1 MKKNIIICLLLLCNW
16 LYSQNQ
22 MKDSYLGFTPKTPD
36 ISSLGKYIDKPIS
49 LSSGSV
55 NVSVPIYTLPINS
68 NISIPINLQYNTQGI
83 KVSEVASSVGQ
94 GWNLSPMGTVTR
106 SIRGKRDNYNDS
118 PFYLQSIATA
128 KNSLM
133 NNSTGVNTD
142 VWLDQNAEN
151 VDLEPDEF
159 NVSLFNMNF
168 KFFYDFSSHKFVST
182 PLNNIKIIPTLNNYG
197 NIVDFKIID
206 GSGNTYFFGKSDDN
220 DSRFEVIDEVSSTS
234 ISNDSAFS
242 SGTDPQFNTWLLVK
256 ITTNDN
262 KTVRFYYDDN
272 SISAPDL
279 TKQDVYLTSQYKY
292 FANNF
297 DFFNG
302 KYDVVSWS
310 SGNPVVIGNKYPI
323 SSEIAKTKDGKVY
336 NIYSAPVTLD
346 KIIKRIVYENTEIE
360 FIKSTIARKDFNS
373 YSLDKIKIKDNNNLV
388 KTYQLNHGYFNV
400 EFPTPMNDFS
410 RSNNYIFTP
419 NFDRAIPRLKLD
431 GVSEYDKTNQL
442 ISKHNFEYFPGQL
455 PSRLSF
461 AQDFFGYY
469 NGHTENT
476 ELIPNINFKYAN
488 SVKSAGTAN
497 RAVREDYSK
506 IGMLKKIT
514 YPTEGSTEFDYEN
527 HTYQAINDINEVV
540 IGNLFSMETKYVF
553 FASEQASDPN
563 TGEQL
568 PPEMNYEMNW
578 EFEEDTSV
586 DLNTQI
592 EQVFDENHGANNSYN
607 IIIYRKVNGNWQI
620 FTLMS
625 HTIDKTVFFPKGE
638 YLLTAHRD
646 VLTVNEGGLFDSA
659 GGFTLMMS
667 FLGPVKNN
675 QQPNTNP
682 ESIQNAGGLRI
693 KSIVQK
699 ENNVELLRTEY
710 SYNETVGGKVYSTG
724 MLHGY
729 PLLVTE
735 NFYEG
740 INKFYG
746 VIDYPFRNS
755 SSSNIIYGQ
764 VTEISVDQQ
773 NNKKIKKEYFFEN
786 NAPLEA
792 TDMATIEHRTRTPYM
807 GWKLGNLKKTLFYKQ
822 NDNGNYTLIQK
833 DTIIYDR
840 KNLVLNENFGV
851 RIEPRDRVLL
861 STFGATNPDDYVYKT
876 DYKFEYYPLFS
887 DFSFESK
894 KKVTELFE
902 NKTLI
907 TSVDNIYS
915 NPHYQLSNKKT
926 TFPDNSLSEISYAY
940 AYEKGNQLMISK
952 NLVEIPLEI
961 ITNKMSGNNTKVLSK
976 TETVYPKTTA
986 EIINNTNQLVLPL
999 SVISYDIQNNML
1011 SMEVTYDKYD
1021 SKGNL
1026 QQYTTKAGI
1035 STTIIW
1041 GYDKTQ
1047 PIAKIEGAKLSD
1059 ISQSLIETIVDA
1071 SISDAQL
1078 GTSASEQA
1086 LINALDLFRN
1096 NSSFSGFQIST
1107 YTYDPLIGV
1116 RSITPPSG
1124 IREVYIY
1131 DTANRLK
1138 EIRENSATGKI
1149 LKEYQYNYKN

>member
-1 MKKNIIICLLLLCNW
+1 
-16 LYSQNQ
+16 
-22 MKDSYLGFTPKTPD
+22 MKDTYLGFTPKTPD
-36 ISSLGKYIDKPIS
+36 LSSLGKYIDKPIS
-49 LSSGSV
+49 LSNGSV
-55 NVSVPIYTLPINS
+55 NVSVPIYTLPIN
-68 NISIPINLQYNTQGI
+68 NNLSIPISLQYNTQGI

-94 GWNLSPMGTVTR
+94 GWNLSSIGTISR

-133 NNSTGVNTD
+133 NNSTGTYTD

-168 KFFYDFSSHKFVST
+168 KFFYDFTSNKFVST

-220 DSRFEVIDEVSSTS
+220 DNRFEVIEETSSTS

-242 SGTDPQFNTWLLVK
+242 SGTDPQFGTWLLVK
-256 ITTNDN
+256 ITTHDN
-262 KTVRFYYDDN
+262 KTVRFYYEGN
-272 SISAPDL
+272 NIVVNDL
-279 TKQDVYLTSQYKY
+279 AKQDVYLTSQYKY

-302 KYDVVSWS
+302 KYDVISWA

-336 NIYSAPVTLD
+336 NVYSSPGIAD
-346 KIIKRIVYENTEIE
+346 KLINRIVYENTEIE
-360 FIKSTIARKDFNS
+360 FIKSAIARKDFNA
-373 YSLDKIKIKDNNNLV
+373 YSLDKIKIKNNNNV
-388 KTYQLNHGYFNV
+388 IKTYQLNQGYFNS
-400 EFPTPMNDFS
+400 EFPTPMNDYS

-419 NFDRAIPRLKLD
+419 NFDRAIPRLKLN
-431 GVSEYDKTNQL
+431 GVSEYDKNNQI

-469 NGHTENT
+469 NGHIENT

-514 YPTEGSTEFDYEN
+514 YPTGGSTEFDYEN

-540 IGNLFSMETKYVF
+540 IGNLFSMETKYVV
-553 FASEQASDPN
+553 FASEQAADPN

-578 EFEEDTSV
+578 EFEEDTNV

-592 EQVFDENHGANNSYN
+592 EQVFDENHGAYNTYN

-625 HTIDKTVFFPKGE
+625 HSIDKTAMFPRGE
-638 YLLTAHRD
+638 YLLTAHRE
-646 VLTVNEGGLFDSA
+646 VLPYDFNNA
-659 GGFTLMMS
+659 GGFTLIMS

-682 ESIQNAGGLRI
+682 DNIQNAGGLRI

-699 ENNVELLRTEY
+699 ENNAELLRTEY

-724 MLHGY
+724 ILHGY

-755 SSSNIIYGQ
+755 SGSNIVYGQ
-764 VTEISVDQQ
+764 VTETSVDNV

-792 TDMATIEHRTRTPYM
+792 TDMATIDHRTRTPYI
-807 GWKLGNLKKTLFYKQ
+807 GWKLGNLKKALSYRQ
-822 NDNGNYTLIQK
+822 NNDGSYALIQK

-851 RIEPRDRVLL
+851 RIEPRNRILL
-861 STFGATNPDDYVYKT
+861 STFGGQSPDDYIYKT
-876 DYKFEYYPLFS
+876 DYRYEYYPLFS
-887 DFSFESK
+887 DFSFERK
-894 KKVTELFE
+894 KQITELF
-902 NKTLI
+902 NDKILT
-907 TSVDNIYS
+907 TSIDNTYS

-926 TFPDNSLSEISYAY
+926 TFPDSSSNDISYAY
-940 AYEKGNQLMISK
+940 ASEKGNQLMISK
-952 NLVEIPLEI
+952 NMVEIPLETVSSKTVGTASKI
-961 ITNKMSGNNTKVLSK
+961 LTKSEVIYPINQSEANIKTSGLVVPISVLSY
-976 TETVYPKTTA
+976 EPQ
-986 EIINNTNQLVLPL
+986 NL
-999 SVISYDIQNNML
+999 SSAIT
-1011 SMEVTYDKYD
+1011 EVTFDKYD

-1026 QQYTTKAGI
+1026 KQYTTKDGV
-1035 STTIIW
+1035 STVIVW
-1041 GYDKTQ
+1041 GYNQTQ
-1047 PIAKIEGAKLSD
+1047 PIAKIEGAKITD
-1059 ISQSLIETIVDA
+1059 ISQSLMDSIVNASNTDA
-1071 SISDAQL
+1071 LAGPNNDE
-1078 GTSASEQA
+1078 SAFLSV
-1086 LINALDLFRN
+1086 LNTFK
-1096 NSSFSGFQIST
+1096 NSLPNYQIT
-1107 YTYDPLIGV
+1107 TFTYDPLVGV

-1124 IREVYIY
+1124 IRESYVY
-1131 DTANRLK
+1131 DSANRLQK
-1138 EIRENSATGKI
+1138 VIDVNGKV
-1149 LKEYQYNYKN
+1149 LKEMKYNYKN

>member
-1 MKKNIIICLLLLCNW
+1 MKKYQIMCLLLFCSW

-22 MKDSYLGFTPKTPD
+22 MKDTYLGFTPKTPD

-49 LSSGSV
+49 LSNGSV
-55 NVSVPIYTLPINS
+55 NVSVPIYTLPIN
-68 NISIPINLQYNTQGI
+68 NNLSIPISLQYNTQGI

-94 GWNLSPMGTVTR
+94 GWNLSSIGTISR

-118 PFYLQSIATA
+118 AFYLQSIATA

-133 NNSTGVNTD
+133 NNSTGTYTD

-168 KFFYDFSSHKFVST
+168 KFFYDFSTNKFVST

-220 DSRFEVIDEVSSTS
+220 DNRFEVIEEVSSVS

-242 SGTDPQFNTWLLVK
+242 SGTDPQFGTWLLVK

-262 KTVRFYYDDN
+262 KTVRFYYDGN
-272 SISAPDL
+272 AVPVTDL

-336 NIYSAPVTLD
+336 NVYSSPGIAD
-346 KIIKRIVYENTEIE
+346 KLINRIVYESTEIE
-360 FIKSTIARKDFNS
+360 FIKSTTARKDFNA
-373 YSLDKIKIKDNNNLV
+373 YSLDKIKIKNNNNV
-388 KTYQLNHGYFNV
+388 IKTYQLNQGYFNS

-419 NFDRAIPRLKLD
+419 NFDRAIPRLKLN
-431 GVSEYDKTNQL
+431 GVSEYDKNNQI
-442 ISKHNFEYFPGQL
+442 ISKHNFEYFPGEL

-488 SVKSAGTAN
+488 GVKSAGTAN

-514 YPTEGSTEFDYEN
+514 YPTGGSTEFDYEN

-540 IGNLFSMETKYVF
+540 IGDLFSMETKYVA
-553 FASEQASDPN
+553 FASEQAADPN

-592 EQVFDENHGANNSYN
+592 EQVFDENNGANNSYN

-625 HTIDKTVFFPKGE
+625 HTIDKTVMFPKGE
-638 YLLTAHRD
+638 YLLTAHRE
-646 VLTVNEGGLFDSA
+646 VLTYDEGGLFNSA

-682 ESIQNAGGLRI
+682 DNIQNAGGLRI

-699 ENNVELLRTEY
+699 ENNAELLRTEY

-724 MLHGY
+724 ILHGY

-755 SSSNIIYGQ
+755 SGSNIVYGQ
-764 VTEISVDQQ
+764 VTETSVDNV

-792 TDMATIEHRTRTPYM
+792 TDMATIDHRTRTPYM
-807 GWKLGNLKKTLFYKQ
+807 GWKLGNLKKTLYYKQ
-822 NDNGNYTLIQK
+822 NDNGNYSLVQK

-851 RIEPRDRVLL
+851 RIEPRNRVLL
-861 STFGATNPDDYVYKT
+861 STFGGQSPDDYIYKT
-876 DYKFEYYPLFS
+876 DYRYEYYPLFS
-887 DFSFESK
+887 DFSFERK
-894 KKVTELFE
+894 KQITELF
-902 NKTLI
+902 NDKILT
-907 TSVDNIYS
+907 TSIDNTYS

-926 TFPDNSLSEISYAY
+926 TLPDNSSSDISYAY
-940 AYEKGNQLMISK
+940 ASEKGNQLMISK
-952 NLVEIPLEI
+952 NMVEIPLETI
-961 ITNKMSGNNTKVLSK
+961 SSKTMGTTSKILAKSETIYPINQSEANTKTSG
-976 TETVYPKTTA
+976 
-986 EIINNTNQLVLPL
+986 LVLPI
-999 SVISYDIQNNML
+999 SVLAYELQNP
-1011 SMEVTYDKYD
+1011 SAAITEVTFDKYD
-1021 SKGNL
+1021 PKGNL
-1026 QQYTTKAGI
+1026 QQYTAKNGL
-1035 STTIIW
+1035 STVIIW
-1041 GYDKTQ
+1041 GYNQTQ

-1059 ISQSLIETIVDA
+1059 IQQSLMDSIINASNTDA
-1071 SISDAQL
+1071 SAVANNDE
-1078 GTSASEQA
+1078 TSFLSV
-1086 LINALDLFRN
+1086 LNTFRNALPN
-1096 NSSFSGFQIST
+1096 YQITT

-1124 IREVYIY
+1124 IRESYVY
-1131 DTANRLK
+1131 DSANRLQK
-1138 EIRENSATGKI
+1138 VIDVNGKV
-1149 LKEYQYNYKN
+1149 LKEMKYNYKN

>member
-1 MKKNIIICLLLLCNW
+1 
-16 LYSQNQ
+16 
-22 MKDSYLGFTPKTPD
+22 MKDTYLGFTPKTPD

-49 LSSGSV
+49 LSNGSV
-55 NVSVPIYTLPINS
+55 NVSVPIYTLPIN
-68 NISIPINLQYNTQGI
+68 NNLSIPISLQYNTQGI

-94 GWNLSPMGTVTR
+94 GWNLSSIGTISR

-118 PFYLQSIATA
+118 AFYLQSIATA

-133 NNSTGVNTD
+133 NNSTGTYTD

-168 KFFYDFSSHKFVST
+168 KFFYDFSTNKFVST

-220 DSRFEVIDEVSSTS
+220 DNRFEVIEEVSSVS

-242 SGTDPQFNTWLLVK
+242 SGTDPQFGTWLLVK

-262 KTVRFYYDDN
+262 RTVRFYYDGN
-272 SISAPDL
+272 AVPVTDL

-302 KYDVVSWS
+302 KYDVVSWA

-336 NIYSAPVTLD
+336 NIYSSPGIAD
-346 KIIKRIVYENTEIE
+346 KLINRIVYESTEIE
-360 FIKSTIARKDFNS
+360 FIKSTTARKDFNA
-373 YSLDKIKIKDNNNLV
+373 YSLDKIKIKSNNNV
-388 KTYQLNHGYFNV
+388 IKTYQLNQGYFNS

-419 NFDRAIPRLKLD
+419 NFDRAIPRLKLN
-431 GVSEYDKTNQL
+431 GVSEYDKNNQI
-442 ISKHNFEYFPGQL
+442 ISKHNFEYFPGEL

-488 SVKSAGTAN
+488 GVKSAGTAN

-514 YPTEGSTEFDYEN
+514 YPTGGSTEFDYEN

-540 IGNLFSMETKYVF
+540 IGDLFSMETKYVA
-553 FASEQASDPN
+553 FASEQAADPN

-592 EQVFDENHGANNSYN
+592 EQVFDENNGANNSYN

-625 HTIDKTVFFPKGE
+625 HTIDKTVMFPKGE
-638 YLLTAHRD
+638 YLLTAHRE
-646 VLTVNEGGLFDSA
+646 VLTYDEGGLFNSA

-682 ESIQNAGGLRI
+682 DNIQNAGGLRI

-699 ENNVELLRTEY
+699 ENNAELLRTEY

-724 MLHGY
+724 ILHGY

-755 SSSNIIYGQ
+755 SGSNIVYGQ
-764 VTEISVDQQ
+764 VTETSVDNV

-792 TDMATIEHRTRTPYM
+792 TDMATIDHRTRTPYM
-807 GWKLGNLKKTLFYKQ
+807 GWKLGNLKKILSYKQ
-822 NDNGNYTLIQK
+822 NDNGNYSLVQK

-851 RIEPRDRVLL
+851 RIEPRNRILL
-861 STFGATNPDDYVYKT
+861 STFGGQSPDDYIYKT
-876 DYKFEYYPLFS
+876 DYRYEYYPLFS
-887 DFSFESK
+887 DFSFERK
-894 KKVTELFE
+894 KQITELF
-902 NKTLI
+902 NDKILT
-907 TSVDNIYS
+907 TSIDNTYS

-926 TFPDNSLSEISYAY
+926 TLPDNSSSDISYAY
-940 AYEKGNQLMISK
+940 ASEKGNQLMISK
-952 NLVEIPLEI
+952 NMVEIPLETI
-961 ITNKMSGNNTKVLSK
+961 SSKTMGSTSKILAKSETIYPINQSEANTKTSG
-976 TETVYPKTTA
+976 
-986 EIINNTNQLVLPL
+986 LVLPI
-999 SVISYDIQNNML
+999 SVLAYELQNP
-1011 SMEVTYDKYD
+1011 SSAITEVTFDKYD

-1026 QQYTTKAGI
+1026 QQYTTKDGI
-1035 STTIIW
+1035 STVIIW
-1041 GYDKTQ
+1041 GYNQTQ
-1047 PIAKIEGAKLSD
+1047 PIAKIEGAKLTD
-1059 ISQSLIETIVDA
+1059 IQQSLIDSIVNASNTDALAGPNNDET
-1071 SISDAQL
+1071 SFL
-1078 GTSASEQA
+1078 SALNTFRANTA
-1086 LINALDLFRN
+1086 LSAY
-1096 NSSFSGFQIST
+1096 QIT
-1107 YTYDPLIGV
+1107 TFTYDPLVGV

-1124 IREVYIY
+1124 TKESYVY
-1131 DTANRLK
+1131 DSANRLQK
-1138 EIRENSATGKI
+1138 VIDVNGKV
-1149 LKEYQYNYKN
+1149 LKEMKYNYKN

>member
-1 MKKNIIICLLLLCNW
+1 MKKYQIISLLLFCNW

-22 MKDSYLGFTPKTPD
+22 MKDTYLGFTPKTPD

-49 LSSGSV
+49 LSNGSV

-68 NISIPINLQYNTQGI
+68 NLSIPISLQYNTQGI

-94 GWNLSPMGTVTR
+94 GWNLSSIGTISR

-118 PFYLQSIATA
+118 AFYLQSIATA

-133 NNSTGVNTD
+133 NNSTGTYTD

-168 KFFYDFSSHKFVST
+168 KFFYDFSSNKFVST
-182 PLNNIKIIPTLNNYG
+182 PLNNIRIIPTLNNYG

-220 DSRFEVIDEVSSTS
+220 DNRFEVIEEVSSVS

-242 SGTDPQFNTWLLVK
+242 SGTDPQFGTWLLVK

-262 KTVRFYYDDN
+262 KTVRFYYDGN
-272 SISAPDL
+272 AIPVNDL

-302 KYDVVSWS
+302 KYDVVSWAG
-310 SGNPVVIGNKYPI
+310 GNPVVVGNKYPI

-336 NIYSAPVTLD
+336 NVYSSPGIAD
-346 KIIKRIVYENTEIE
+346 KLINRIVYENTEIE
-360 FIKSTIARKDFNS
+360 FIKSTMGRKDFNA
-373 YSLDKIKIKDNNNLV
+373 YSLDKIKIKNNNNV
-388 KTYQLNHGYFNV
+388 IKTYQLNQGYFNS
-400 EFPTPMNDFS
+400 EFPTPMNDYS

-419 NFDRAIPRLKLD
+419 NFDRAIPRLKLN
-431 GVSEYDKTNQL
+431 GVSEYDKNNQL
-442 ISKHNFEYFPGQL
+442 ISKHNFEYFPGEL

-469 NGHTENT
+469 NGHLENT

-488 SVKSAGTAN
+488 GVKSAGTAN
-497 RAVREDYSK
+497 RAIREDYSK

-514 YPTEGSTEFDYEN
+514 YPTGGSTEFEYEN

-553 FASEQASDPN
+553 FASEQAADPN

-578 EFEEDTSV
+578 EFEEDTNV

-592 EQVFDENHGANNSYN
+592 EQVFDENNGANNSYN

-625 HTIDKTVFFPKGE
+625 HSIDKSALFPKGE
-638 YLLTAHRD
+638 YLLTAHRE
-646 VLTVNEGGLFDSA
+646 VLTYDEGGLFNSA

-682 ESIQNAGGLRI
+682 ETIQNAGGLRI

-699 ENNVELLRTEY
+699 ENNIELLRTEY

-724 MLHGY
+724 ILHGY

-755 SSSNIIYGQ
+755 SGSNIVYGQ
-764 VTEISVDQQ
+764 VTETSVDNV

-792 TDMATIEHRTRTPYM
+792 TDMATIDHRTRTPYM
-807 GWKLGNLKKTLFYKQ
+807 GWKLGNLKKTLSYKQ

-840 KNLVLNENFGV
+840 KNLVLTENFGV
-851 RIEPRDRVLL
+851 RIEPRNKILL
-861 STFGATNPDDYVYKT
+861 STFGGQSPDDYVYKT
-876 DYKFEYYPLFS
+876 DYRYEYYPLFS

-894 KKVTELFE
+894 KQVTELIE
-902 NKTLI
+902 GKELI
-907 TSVDNIYS
+907 TSIDNTYS

-926 TFPDNSLSEISYAY
+926 TLPDNSSSDISYAY
-940 AYEKGNQLMISK
+940 ASEKGNQLMISK
-952 NLVEIPLEI
+952 NMVEIPLET
-961 ITNKMSGNNTKVLSK
+961 ITSKTMGTTSKILAKSETIYPLNQSEANTKTSG
-976 TETVYPKTTA
+976 
-986 EIINNTNQLVLPL
+986 LVLPI
-999 SVISYDIQNNML
+999 SVLAYELQNP
-1011 SMEVTYDKYD
+1011 SSAITEVTFDKYD
-1021 SKGNL
+1021 PKGHVQQFTSKD
-1026 QQYTTKAGI
+1026 GI
-1035 STTIIW
+1035 STVIIW
-1041 GYDKTQ
+1041 GYNQTQ
-1047 PIAKIEGAKLSD
+1047 PIAKIEGAKLTD
-1059 ISQSLIETIVDA
+1059 ISQSLIDSIVTASNTDA
-1071 SISDAQL
+1071 SAVANNDE
-1078 GTSASEQA
+1078 SAFLSV
-1086 LINALDLFRN
+1086 LNTFKNALPN
-1096 NSSFSGFQIST
+1096 YQITT

-1124 IREVYIY
+1124 IRENYIY
-1131 DTANRLK
+1131 DSAGRLQKVVDVNGQVLK
-1138 EIRENSATGKI
+1138 EMK
-1149 LKEYQYNYKN
+1149 YNYKN